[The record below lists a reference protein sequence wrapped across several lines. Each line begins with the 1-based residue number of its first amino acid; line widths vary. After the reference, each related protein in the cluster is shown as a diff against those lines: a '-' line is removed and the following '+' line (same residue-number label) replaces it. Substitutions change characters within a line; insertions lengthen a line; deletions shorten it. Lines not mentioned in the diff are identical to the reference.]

1 MDPLTAL
8 SAAGTIIQF
17 VDFGS
22 KLLSGTVEL
31 YRSSVGFLEIHQQ
44 LELVTSNLKSV
55 VIKMR
60 QACQCEAGEGER
72 PLREDDQ
79 RQEDSI
85 HAICDEATRI
95 ADELLG
101 KLANLKVKG
110 EKHRVWESLKAVI
123 KAAWSKEEIKALS
136 GRLSQLREAL
146 STRTML
152 SLG

>member
-8 SAAGTIIQF
+8 SVAGTIIQF

-31 YRSSVGFLEIHQQ
+31 YRSSHGRLEIHQE

-55 VIKMR
+55 AIKIR
-60 QACQCEAGEGER
+60 RASPFPEGEVRR
-72 PLREDDQ
+72 PLSEEDQ

-95 ADELLG
+95 ADELVG
-101 KLANLKVKG
+101 KLASLKIKG
-110 EKHRVWESLKAVI
+110 EKNRVWESFKAVI
-123 KAAWSKEEIKALS
+123 KAAWSKEEIVALS
-136 GRLSQLREAL
+136 KRLSRLRDAL
-146 STRTML
+146 NTRTML